1 VKNKQTETVV
11 KSVKAVKAVEVPQR
25 RNPQE
30 VIAALDKVL
39 KSGPLTKSGFNLTP
53 IERVSLSTEEVK
65 KIQLDLTEVQAT
77 VQDTNKQIQ
86 RALGTGASAWL
97 EYVERLPLIGKPIS
111 RGIDKRRKITTKNL
125 VSQMKETNTANLE
138 RLAQS
143 QVSLVSTS
151 QKARAFADTIDTLL
165 ETIKLENWTVSEI
178 ENALTLLSGNKL
190 DNRATVIN
198 SYVESIISPENVEA
212 EKAQLMRQIEAIKAQ
227 TVSSIKAMNST
238 VLILRSVNREVAV
251 ASAATTALA
260 EPAIQL
266 EEAATKALSAEKDT
280 LVIGQGILEIFKNA
294 ANALNCSVDA
304 IHVLQEKG
312 LASPESVQ
320 KLEAT
325 ANMLVDKANELPSS
339 AGQASS

>member
-1 VKNKQTETVV
+1 VNKQQKSIVV
-11 KSVKAVKAVEVPQR
+11 EKVAAKAVEVPQR
-25 RNPQE
+25 RSAQE
-30 VIAALDKVL
+30 AISALDRVL
-39 KSGPLTKSGFNLTP
+39 KSGPVAKSGFNLSP

-65 KIQLDLTEVQAT
+65 KIQSDLTEVQAT

-86 RALGTGASAWL
+86 KALGTGASVWL
-97 EYVERLPLIGKPIS
+97 GYVEKLPLIGKRIAN
-111 RGIDKRRKITTKNL
+111 GIDKRRKVTTKKL
-125 VSQMKETNTANLE
+125 VQQMKETNTANLE

-165 ETIKLENWTVSEI
+165 ETIKLEKWTVSEI

-198 SYVESIISPENVEA
+198 SYVESIISPENVEV

-339 AGQASS
+339 AGQAPS

>member
-1 VKNKQTETVV
+1 MNKQQKSIVV
-11 KSVKAVKAVEVPQR
+11 EKVAAKAVEVPQR
-25 RNPQE
+25 RSAQE
-30 VIAALDKVL
+30 AISALDRVL
-39 KSGPLTKSGFNLTP
+39 KSGPVAKSGFNLSP

-65 KIQLDLTEVQAT
+65 KIQSDLTEVQAT

-86 RALGTGASAWL
+86 KALGTGASVWL
-97 EYVERLPLIGKPIS
+97 GYVEKLPLIGKRIAN
-111 RGIDKRRKITTKNL
+111 GIDKRRKVTTKKL
-125 VSQMKETNTANLE
+125 VQQMKETNTANLE

-165 ETIKLENWTVSEI
+165 ETIKLEKWTVSEI

-198 SYVESIISPENVEA
+198 SYVESIISPENVEV

-339 AGQASS
+339 AGQAPS